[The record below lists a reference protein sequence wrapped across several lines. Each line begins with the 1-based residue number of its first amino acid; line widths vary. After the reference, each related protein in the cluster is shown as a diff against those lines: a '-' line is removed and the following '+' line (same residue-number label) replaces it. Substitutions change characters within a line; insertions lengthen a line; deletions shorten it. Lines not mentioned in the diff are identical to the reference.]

1 MQSNNR
7 AKIAFAA
14 GIVLLAL
21 SGCAVSLLI
30 SRFSENERLV
40 SHTHEVQ
47 DAVRDA
53 NSAMSRVARSRLAYI
68 ATGEETFAQAFEAD
82 RPDVFLS
89 LERVKTLTRDNPK
102 QQELCSHLR
111 EVTEQRI
118 AISVHSIDVRRN
130 SPNDTAAQENVTK
143 ALVPLVYDSAATT
156 QQMYDEEQRLLN
168 LRLAASD
175 RLFRKTRTVLAFT
188 FALALILFA
197 AHYQLISIE
206 LKARKEAEEALRIQ
220 NRELISANK
229 ELDAFSYSVSH
240 DLRGPLRAVDGFA
253 EVLLEDLDKKLHPQ
267 AQTYARE
274 IRRAAATMAKM
285 IEDLLSL
292 ARVTR
297 AQLIRQQVNLGEL
310 AKEIASDLQQSEP
323 GRDVRFVTSSD
334 IIVEGDPGLLRIA
347 MENLLR
353 NSWKF
358 TSKRDQASIEVGAQS
373 NGAELAYYVRD
384 NGAGFD
390 MRQADRLFRPFQ
402 RLHLANDF
410 PGTGIGLATVE
421 RVIRRH
427 GGTIWAESAPDEGAT
442 FYFDLKMRPA
452 SQEITTH
459 VN

>member
-14 GIVLLAL
+14 AIALLVL
-21 SGCAVSLLI
+21 SGCAVFLLI
-30 SRFSENERLV
+30 SRFSENEKLV

-53 NSAMSRVARSRLAYI
+53 NSAMSRVARSRLAYV
-68 ATGEETFAQAFEAD
+68 ATGEETFAQAFEAG
-82 RPDVFLS
+82 RPDISLS

-102 QQELCSHLR
+102 QQELSSHLR
-111 EVTEQRI
+111 EITEQRI

-130 SPNDTAAQENVTK
+130 SPKDTAAQENVTK

-175 RLFRKTRTVLAFT
+175 RLFRKARTVLICT

-197 AHYQLISIE
+197 AHYQLISLE
-206 LKARKEAEEALRIQ
+206 LKARKEAEDALRIQ

-253 EVLLEDLDKKLHPQ
+253 HVLLEDWSSSLHPEAQ
-267 AQTYARE
+267 AHLHE

-297 AQLIRQQVNLGEL
+297 AQLIRQKVNLGEL
-310 AKEIASDLQQSEP
+310 ATDIATGLQRSEP
-323 GRDVRFVTSSD
+323 ERDVRFITSSD

-358 TSKRDQASIEVGAQS
+358 TSKRDQANIEVGTQA
-373 NGAELAYYVRD
+373 NGTEISYFVRD

-390 MRQADRLFRPFQ
+390 MSNADRLFRPFQ

-427 GGTIWAESAPDEGAT
+427 GGAIWAESTPNNGAT
-442 FYFDLKMRPA
+442 FYFDLKAVPPG
-452 SQEITTH
+452 QETATH